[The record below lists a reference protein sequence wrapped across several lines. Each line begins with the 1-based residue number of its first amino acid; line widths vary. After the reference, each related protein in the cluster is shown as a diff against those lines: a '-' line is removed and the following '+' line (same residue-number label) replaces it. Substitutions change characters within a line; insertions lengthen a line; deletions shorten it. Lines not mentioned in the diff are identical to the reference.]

1 MSSSLKRSWRNVMT
15 SCGLFKKN
23 KKIWTLPGP
32 VRRTTVRTGTTDL
45 FILSHDE
52 QPVLSVEQVL
62 SCKIP
67 QEARCCEAYYHVN
80 KEEHPWVE
88 ENIGEYRHLTN
99 LSPHTWPSARRYL
112 ICASSAENTSQIP
125 IKETRAVSTHSHP
138 PVHTTGPVLVTL
150 PHLWPCSRCCDFIL
164 KMGTSEPGKWS
175 RAKLNVSF
183 TWALHT

>member
-1 MSSSLKRSWRNVMT
+1 MSWQVVGFL
-15 SCGLFKKN
+15 KKN

-45 FILSHDE
+45 FILSQDE
-52 QPVLSVEQVL
+52 QPVLTVEQVL

-67 QEARCCEAYYHVN
+67 LEAWCCEAYYHVN
-80 KEEHPWVE
+80 KEHPWVD
-88 ENIGEYRHLTN
+88 ENIGEYRHLTH
-99 LSPHTWPSARRYL
+99 LSPHTWPSVRRYL
-112 ICASSAENTSQIP
+112 ICASSAENTNQIP
-125 IKETRAVSTHSHP
+125 IKEMRAVSTHSHP
-138 PVHTTGPVLVTL
+138 PVHASGPMLVSL

-164 KMGTSEPGKWS
+164 KMGTSEPNKWS